1 MVTIKPFLD
10 YEIDMNLE
18 LMEII
23 NRLKADNDR
32 DVSDAAEHSDYLMLH
47 SKKRTKEEEKALL
60 QNDMLL

>member
-47 SKKRTKEEEKALL
+47 SKKRTKEEEKAML